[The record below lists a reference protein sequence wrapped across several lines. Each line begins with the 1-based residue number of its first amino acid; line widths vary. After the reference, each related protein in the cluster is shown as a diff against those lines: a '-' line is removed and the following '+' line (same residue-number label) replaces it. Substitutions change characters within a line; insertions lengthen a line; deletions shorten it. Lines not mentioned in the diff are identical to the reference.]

1 MNWKMSPSSA
11 SKRGMESNV
20 VSNATLYSLL
30 QTVHVNQTQIII
42 PTLTKLGVQIMALVD
57 DVMTLTNMVSTL
69 QDTVTTV
76 ASEMDTLLADLNTAL
91 ANSGT
96 AVDPAVQAAVDK
108 LTTLNGTL
116 QAAVTRDAP
125 PAGA

>member
-1 MNWKMSPSSA
+1 
-11 SKRGMESNV
+11 MESNA
-20 VSNATLYSLL
+20 VSNASLYSLL
-30 QTVHVNQTQIII
+30 QRVYGLLDTVHVLLDTVHVNQTQIII
-42 PTLTKLGVQIMALVD
+42 PTQTKQGVQIMALVD
-57 DVMTLTNMVSTL
+57 DVNALTNMVSTL
-69 QDTVTTV
+69 QGTVTSV

-91 ANSGT
+91 ANSG
-96 AVDPAVQAAVDK
+96 AAAEPAVQDAVAK